1 MASTFGDLDPI
12 IVEIV
17 GNRLQ
22 AICREMLVSLIR
34 TAFSANVK
42 ERYDCGTGVFTT
54 AGDQAALAS
63 YPPLHMGS
71 MRGVVRLLMKEYRP
85 EDIRPG
91 DMFITNDPYV
101 GVSTHLPDVVIV
113 APAFHNHE
121 LIGFAASVAHHSDI
135 GGRVPGGQAPDSR
148 SIFEEGFR
156 MPLIRIVSSSGW
168 ESEIV
173 RLFRT
178 NVRNP
183 DERMADLRAQYAAN
197 FVGVRRLQ
205 ELSARYGPDVVR
217 SASMAWVDA
226 TETSMRNKLRAMPDT
241 EVSYEERV
249 EDDLGMEPAL
259 FKVCLR
265 TFNGTLRVDFAG
277 TSRAFQGAKNIPITA
292 TMATVWM
299 VLKSMVDPHMAAT
312 EGAFRPIEIVA
323 PEGSI
328 VNPLPPSAVGERAL
342 SCQVLADVLMG
353 AFSQLIPQRAL
364 AECGPHHGINIS
376 GINPWTRHYFA
387 NHESFAGGMGARG
400 TADGISSCRVH
411 VAGSANL
418 PVEPLEAE
426 LPLLIRR
433 NELRKDSGGAG
444 KWRGGL
450 GLRRDIEILADEVYV
465 TLRSERQELPA
476 LGRDGGLA
484 GATGEFVKNPGT
496 PTEERLPTFVSNRR
510 FVKGDVISIRTPGGG
525 GMGKPKD
532 RDPARV
538 SEDIRFGYV
547 SKGAARE
554 TYDFTEPQQA
564 ISSKAKGR
572 HP

>member
-1 MASTFGDLDPI
+1 
-12 IVEIV
+12 
-17 GNRLQ
+17 
-22 AICREMLVSLIR
+22 
-34 TAFSANVK
+34 
-42 ERYDCGTGVFTT
+42 
-54 AGDQAALAS
+54 
-63 YPPLHMGS
+63 
-71 MRGVVRLLMKEYRP
+71 
-85 EDIRPG
+85 
-91 DMFITNDPYV
+91 
-101 GVSTHLPDVVIV
+101 
-113 APAFHNHE
+113 
-121 LIGFAASVAHHSDI
+121 
-135 GGRVPGGQAPDSR
+135 
-148 SIFEEGFR
+148 
-156 MPLIRIVSSSGW
+156 
-168 ESEIV
+168 
-173 RLFRT
+173 
-178 NVRNP
+178 
-183 DERMADLRAQYAAN
+183 
-197 FVGVRRLQ
+197 
-205 ELSARYGPDVVR
+205 
-217 SASMAWVDA
+217 
-226 TETSMRNKLRAMPDT
+226 
-241 EVSYEERV
+241 
-249 EDDLGMEPAL
+249 
-259 FKVCLR
+259 
-265 TFNGTLRVDFAG
+265 
-277 TSRAFQGAKNIPITA
+277 
-292 TMATVWM
+292 
-299 VLKSMVDPHMAAT
+299 
-312 EGAFRPIEIVA
+312 VA